1 MRILVTFAVDA
12 EFAPWRRRRS
22 FTKHTIGDARIPVY
36 RTSFGNNAVE
46 VLLTGIGIPSCADS
60 LTAYEAAKAD
70 KPDCV
75 ISAGLAGALK
85 ESMKPGDLFT
95 PERVR
100 RLKDEE
106 SAVADPFLRE
116 GAVQQGALPTKTL
129 ITMTR
134 LVSTREEKSRLA
146 FFGEAIDMESAAVMA
161 HFNKRAVPSVT
172 VRAISDAADEDLPVD
187 FDRCLTPQGAI
198 KPLSLVNEIVRRP
211 GNLSNLVRFGRQ
223 SNQAAQKL
231 IAFLDQFVVSL
242 PAIRE
247 KAVMA

>member
-1 MRILVTFAVDA
+1 
-12 EFAPWRRRRS
+12 
-22 FTKHTIGDARIPVY
+22 
-36 RTSFGNNAVE
+36 
-46 VLLTGIGIPSCADS
+46 
-60 LTAYEAAKAD
+60 
-70 KPDCV
+70 
-75 ISAGLAGALK
+75 
-85 ESMKPGDLFT
+85 MKPGDLFT

-106 SAVADPFLRE
+106 SAVADPSLRE
-116 GAVQQGALPTKTL
+116 GAVQQGAMPTKTL

-161 HFNKRAVPSVT
+161 HFIKRAVPSVT